1 LKSWHGKDLEPIPD
15 EIAKIMAEDIQAQ
28 VREVVVEK
36 LGVREEEVTL
46 DSSFMEDLRADSLDV
61 VELIMAL
68 EDKFGIDIPDEEVP
82 ELQTFGD
89 AVRYI
94 EKKSGL

>member
-1 LKSWHGKDLEPIPD
+1 
-15 EIAKIMAEDIQAQ
+15 MAEDIQAQ

-94 EKKSGL
+94 EKKSGG

>member
-1 LKSWHGKDLEPIPD
+1 
-15 EIAKIMAEDIQAQ
+15 MAEDIQAQ